1 MTARENARL
10 VLQYTSDETSLGR
23 AARRAATDVLQAED
37 HTDYVLGQLQEILQK
52 TQGIEQKLCDHE
64 WSEWSY
70 TFSQTGSRAC
80 LKCEAVQRG

>member
-23 AARRAATDVLQAED
+23 AARRAATDVLESEA
-37 HTDYVLGQLQEILQK
+37 HTDYMRDELNKILKQV
-52 TQGIEQKLCDHE
+52 TRIDQNLCEHE